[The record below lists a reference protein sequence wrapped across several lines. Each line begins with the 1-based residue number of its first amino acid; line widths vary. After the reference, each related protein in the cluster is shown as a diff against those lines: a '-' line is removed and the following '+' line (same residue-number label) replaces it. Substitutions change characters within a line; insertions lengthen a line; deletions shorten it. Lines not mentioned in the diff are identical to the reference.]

1 MILLTGCMS
10 VGRKNTSLAA
20 VYFVMVILSA
30 VLLVACCVLLRK
42 KDYWFLLLFCS
53 VLIVN
58 AGYLALSLS
67 VTLEGALAANRIA
80 YFGSAML
87 PLSMLMTVLNL
98 TGVQYKK
105 WVPVLLIFISAA
117 AFLLAATPGYLNIY
131 YSDVSLGFANGVAVL
146 QKTYGPLH
154 DLYFIY
160 FVSYF
165 ALMVAAT
172 LSAATKKKM
181 DSNFQS
187 IILVCA
193 VFVNIGVWLFGQL
206 VEIPFEFLSVS
217 YIISELFLLAL
228 CLMIQENDKQLAE
241 ARRKENDARRSLAQA
256 QNPSAEQCRAFE
268 KGLPTL
274 TQTEQAIYR
283 CYVDGMS
290 TKEILQQMNI
300 KENTLKYHNRNIYSK
315 LGVSSRKQLLAVQEL
330 LGSKE

>member
-1 MILLTGCMS
+1 MP
-10 VGRKNTSLAA
+10 V
-20 VYFVMVILSA
+20 F
-30 VLLVACCVLLRK
+30 CVFIMLCN
-42 KDYWFLLLFCS
+42 WFLLLFCS

-67 VTLEGALAANRIA
+67 VTLEGALVANRVA

-105 WVPVLLIFISAA
+105 WVPALLIFISAA
-117 AFLLAATPGYLNIY
+117 AFLLAAT
-131 YSDVSLGFANGVAVL
+131 
-146 QKTYGPLH
+146 
-154 DLYFIY
+154 
-160 FVSYF
+160 
-165 ALMVAAT
+165 
-172 LSAATKKKM
+172 LSAAAKKKM
-181 DSNFQS
+181 DSNFQAV
-187 IILVCA
+187 ILVCA
-193 VFVNIGVWLFGQL
+193 VFVNIGVWLFGQM

-228 CLMIQENDKQLAE
+228 YLMIQENDKRFAE

-315 LGVSSRKQLLAVQEL
+315 VGVSSRKQLLAVQGM

>member
-1 MILLTGCMS
+1 MLC
-10 VGRKNTSLAA
+10 N
-20 VYFVMVILSA
+20 
-30 VLLVACCVLLRK
+30 
-42 KDYWFLLLFCS
+42 WFLLLFCS

-67 VTLEGALAANRIA
+67 VTLEGALVANRVA

-105 WVPVLLIFISAA
+105 WVPALLIFISAA
-117 AFLLAATPGYLNIY
+117 AFLLAAT
-131 YSDVSLGFANGVAVL
+131 
-146 QKTYGPLH
+146 
-154 DLYFIY
+154 
-160 FVSYF
+160 
-165 ALMVAAT
+165 
-172 LSAATKKKM
+172 LSAAAKKKM
-181 DSNFQS
+181 DSNFQAV
-187 IILVCA
+187 ILVCA
-193 VFVNIGVWLFGQL
+193 VFVNIGVWLFGQM

-228 CLMIQENDKQLAE
+228 YLMIQENDKRFAE

-315 LGVSSRKQLLAVQEL
+315 VGVSSRKQLLAVQGM

>member
-1 MILLTGCMS
+1 MLC
-10 VGRKNTSLAA
+10 N
-20 VYFVMVILSA
+20 
-30 VLLVACCVLLRK
+30 
-42 KDYWFLLLFCS
+42 WFLLLFCS

-67 VTLEGALAANRIA
+67 VTLEGALVANRVA

-105 WVPVLLIFISAA
+105 WVPALLIFISAA
-117 AFLLAATPGYLNIY
+117 AFLLAAT
-131 YSDVSLGFANGVAVL
+131 
-146 QKTYGPLH
+146 
-154 DLYFIY
+154 
-160 FVSYF
+160 
-165 ALMVAAT
+165 
-172 LSAATKKKM
+172 LSAAAKKKM
-181 DSNFQS
+181 DFNFQAV
-187 IILVCA
+187 ILVCD
-193 VFVNIGVWLFGQL
+193 VFVNIGVWLFGQM

-228 CLMIQENDKQLAE
+228 YLMIQENDKRFAE

-315 LGVSSRKQLLAVQEL
+315 VGVSSRKQLLAVQGM

>member
-1 MILLTGCMS
+1 MFLP
-10 VGRKNTSLAA
+10 V
-20 VYFVMVILSA
+20 F
-30 VLLVACCVLLRK
+30 CVFIMLCN
-42 KDYWFLLLFCS
+42 WFLLLFCS

-58 AGYLALSLS
+58 AGYPALSLS
-67 VTLEGALAANRIA
+67 VTLEGALVANRVA

-105 WVPVLLIFISAA
+105 WVPALLIFISAA
-117 AFLLAATPGYLNIY
+117 AFLLAAT
-131 YSDVSLGFANGVAVL
+131 
-146 QKTYGPLH
+146 
-154 DLYFIY
+154 
-160 FVSYF
+160 
-165 ALMVAAT
+165 
-172 LSAATKKKM
+172 LSAAAKKKM
-181 DSNFQS
+181 DSNFQAV
-187 IILVCA
+187 ILVCA
-193 VFVNIGVWLFGQL
+193 VFVNIGVWLFGQM

-228 CLMIQENDKQLAE
+228 YLMIQENDKLFAE
-241 ARRKENDARRSLAQA
+241 ARRKENDARRSLPQA

-315 LGVSSRKQLLAVQEL
+315 VGVSSRKQLLAVQGM

>member
-1 MILLTGCMS
+1 MLC
-10 VGRKNTSLAA
+10 N
-20 VYFVMVILSA
+20 
-30 VLLVACCVLLRK
+30 
-42 KDYWFLLLFCS
+42 WFLLQFCS

-67 VTLEGALAANRIA
+67 VTLEGALVANRVA

-105 WVPVLLIFISAA
+105 WVPAPLIFISAA
-117 AFLLAATPGYLNIY
+117 AFLLAAT
-131 YSDVSLGFANGVAVL
+131 
-146 QKTYGPLH
+146 
-154 DLYFIY
+154 
-160 FVSYF
+160 
-165 ALMVAAT
+165 
-172 LSAATKKKM
+172 LSAAAKKKI
-181 DSNFQS
+181 DFNFQAV
-187 IILVCA
+187 ILVCA
-193 VFVNIGVWLFGQL
+193 VFVNIGVWLFGQM

-228 CLMIQENDKQLAE
+228 YLMIQENDKRFAE

-300 KENTLKYHNRNIYSK
+300 KENTLKYHNRNIHSK
-315 LGVSSRKQLLAVQEL
+315 VGVSSRKQLLAVQGML
-330 LGSKE
+330 SSKE